1 MLVLGKEVILAALI
15 VGACFCSSFSYA
27 WMDAA
32 GVVQK
37 LPKVELHAHLHGS
50 IRLSTLDELS
60 IAAGAGPLKVT
71 VSEEHS
77 GQVEKPFELFPLIHK
92 VVTTKEIALRILH
105 EMIEDFEA
113 ENVVYLEI
121 RTTPRPL
128 PDGTTAS
135 EYVREL
141 TKAIHAHNHQ
151 PQRKMLV
158 KLILSVDRGR
168 SFQEGLQVVN
178 LLKEHAVLV
187 DPVTQATE
195 KIIVGVD
202 FSGNPLGG
210 KFPEFQ
216 PIFDQVRQLGF
227 NITLHTAEAE
237 ELTDEAAYDETDA
250 ILDFAYVHIYHS
262 SDQLWYHR
270 AFFNPHISYVYIG
283 LIVLVICSIYMSDTF
298 KRFGVLFACPHVPP
312 VSRPPSLLPL

>member
-1 MLVLGKEVILAALI
+1 MLVLGKEVLVTLI
-15 VGACFCSSFSYA
+15 VGAFFCSSFSYA

-32 GVVQK
+32 DVVQK
-37 LPKVELHAHLHGS
+37 LPKFELHAHLHGS

-60 IAAGAGPLKVT
+60 IAAGSGPLVVT

-178 LLKEHAVLV
+178 LLKEHAVMV
-187 DPVTQATE
+187 DPVTQETE

-210 KFPEFQ
+210 KFPEFR
-216 PIFDQVRQLGF
+216 PIFDQVRQMGF

-237 ELTDEAAYDETDA
+237 ELMDEAAYDETDA
-250 ILDFAYVHIYHS
+250 ILDFVYVP
-262 SDQLWYHR
+262 QNRWYRR
-270 AFFNPHISYVYIG
+270 AF
-283 LIVLVICSIYMSDTF
+283 LT
-298 KRFGVLFACPHVPP
+298 CPTNCMC
-312 VSRPPSLLPL
+312 L